1 MMKSDLIAIIDVLL
15 DIPSS
20 EPDLAAVKNIAA
32 TTETPIE
39 LLAQVVRLLWL
50 SGERP
55 EQFDAEISELYE

>member
-32 TTETPIE
+32 TTEAPIE

-50 SGERP
+50 AGERP